1 VQFVMLAFPWPV
13 MALAAALVLWLVM
26 ARAAT
31 PVLVVSWIAKVS
43 AKSVIPVAVL
53 AMDLP
58 IIIVRRVNL
67 A

>member
-1 VQFVMLAFPWPV
+1 MLAFLWPV
-13 MALAAALVLWLVM
+13 MARAAKPVLWPLM

-43 AKSVIPVAVL
+43 AKSVILVAVL

-58 IIIVRRVNL
+58 IIIVRRVSL
-67 A
+67 ARL